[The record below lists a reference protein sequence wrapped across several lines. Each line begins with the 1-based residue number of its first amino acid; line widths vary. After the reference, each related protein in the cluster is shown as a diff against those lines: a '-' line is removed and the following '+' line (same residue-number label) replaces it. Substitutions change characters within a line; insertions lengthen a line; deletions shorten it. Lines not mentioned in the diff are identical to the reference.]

1 MAAGDFIE
9 LDAHYNGVYIFLS
22 YLVSFVGAWTTLEM
36 LLKRTGTR
44 GWWNVM
50 LLLGAG
56 IAFGSTATFGM
67 HFVGNQAVTLHFPPP
82 WQGAG
87 VPLSYNAGF
96 TILSLVVSCVSM
108 IIAFSFIGLRFD
120 LPGWRSRLA
129 DVEQGSS
136 AEKSDDTAYDDE
148 YGTDGIDKK
157 DAEFATGAAFDP
169 DVKADSPED
178 GRQTRFNLPPGRK
191 MPLSSTFDIALPK
204 RHNKVAEEKKRAVED
219 EDEETEDGGDFGVGG
234 VRLSGS
240 GVAKILLAG
249 IVCGG
254 GIAAM
259 HYVGQVSIDSVP
271 LVTNSWYTVLLSVII
286 AMLCVTVGLYILFVI
301 FRPKLQ
307 HSWYK
312 RVIVAGILAI
322 GVTLM
327 HFVAL
332 LGTHYWARQGEALKA
347 GSDNTTKMIIIAII
361 CVVAPICC
369 ILLLVF
375 AYFGQLRLLR
385 QRASRHRVILGTAI
399 FDQNG
404 LLLVHPE
411 SGLLPSARI
420 YPNKPGEQEK
430 VSLFQ
435 LLGTGNRLRLEASK
449 LKLQRSDPAFV
460 AFVKMSWS
468 WRSQR
473 GSAAAP
479 GAHGGNSSGDG
490 SQGERAAD
498 DESDPSMRLSEA
510 EEMTGSEAEMLR
522 RSVLSFE
529 MASEE
534 IASEVTGAPDLKA
547 LGVLFDSI
555 LKIGHYQVSSK
566 SSGDQFTV
574 TQGQMLVLARR
585 LKNNA
590 EREALVARGFVFA
603 EPGAVAR
610 VTANAYAVPY
620 ERVFEYFR
628 DVYRF
633 TRFGINKRLDRGRL
647 YGGLLMLQALPGEG
661 LNIVVEE
668 RQHHSLPMVELATLV
683 DPIADRSRFA
693 ATNLAVTTVD
703 SVVNAMRQIGDQSL
717 LELVNTPTAT
727 TGYDPSAQLRSL
739 LVGTLRPYLE
749 RSLGLEVVNF
759 ILPRLHIIP
768 TVVPL
773 TARPGATYGTDGLAK
788 NAYLVCLK
796 AIIPSSV
803 TLPGAKLNWLPFPLY
818 QAQAEC
824 VARASGTDAGSARP
838 NTGGSIVEAARFGGS
853 SSPSDKNG
861 GRKGSVAESSEADF
875 PFPTATSAPFV
886 SSAFPSALSA
896 AKDHPLAAGSAGG
909 AGKRLSVYSQGSAHE
924 NEEDRDSF
932 QPLPQPGAST
942 SEMPRGVPAYSP
954 DWIVGLVRSS
964 VSQPTRTH
972 HQWDWDVPSR
982 PRMTPRN
989 STT

>member
-9 LDAHYNGVYIFLS
+9 LEAHYNGVYIFLS

-96 TILSLVVSCVSM
+96 TILSLVVSCISM

-120 LPGWRSRLA
+120 VPRWRSRMA
-129 DVEQGSS
+129 DVEQGSLP
-136 AEKSDDTAYDDE
+136 EKSDDTAYDDE
-148 YGTDGIDKK
+148 YGTDNLDKK
-157 DAEFATGAAFDP
+157 DADFATGAAFDP

-178 GRQTRFNLPPGRK
+178 GRQTRFHLPPGRK
-191 MPLSSTFDIALPK
+191 MSLSSTFDVALPK

-234 VRLSGS
+234 ARLSGS

-271 LVTNSWYTVLLSVII
+271 LVTNSWYMVFLSVLI

-312 RVIVAGILAI
+312 RIIVAGILAV

-385 QRASRHRVILGTAI
+385 QRASRHRVILSTAI

-411 SGLLPSARI
+411 SGLLPSSRI

-435 LLGTGNRLRLEASK
+435 LLGDSNRLRLEASK

-473 GSAAAP
+473 GSAAP
-479 GAHGGNSSGDG
+479 GTQGGNSSGDG
-490 SQGERAAD
+490 SQGDRAAD
-498 DESDPSMRLSEA
+498 EESGPSMRLSEA

-529 MASEE
+529 MAGEE
-534 IASEVTGAPDLKA
+534 IASEVTGTPDLKA
-547 LGVLFDSI
+547 LGVLYDSI

-620 ERVFEYFR
+620 DRVFEYFR

-633 TRFGINKRLDRGRL
+633 TRFGIVKRLDRGRL

-683 DPIADRSRFA
+683 DPMADRSRFA
-693 ATNLAVTTVD
+693 ASNLAVTTVD
-703 SVVNAMRQIGDQSL
+703 SVVNAVRQIGDQSL

-749 RSLGLEVVNF
+749 RSLGLDVVNH

-773 TARPGATYGTDGLAK
+773 TARPGSAYGTDGLAK

-838 NTGGSIVEAARFGGS
+838 NTGGSVVEAARFGGS
-853 SSPSDKNG
+853 SSASDKSG
-861 GRKGSVAESSEADF
+861 GRKGSMAESSESDF

-886 SSAFPSALSA
+886 SSAFPSAPSA
-896 AKDHPLAAGSAGG
+896 AAQNHPLAAGLAGG
-909 AGKRLSVYSQGSAHE
+909 TGKRLSVYSQGSAHE
-924 NEEDRDSF
+924 DEEERDSF

-972 HQWDWDVPSR
+972 QWDWDVPSR
-982 PRMTPRN
+982 PRTTPRK
-989 STT
+989 SAT